1 MADFTGAK
9 SYILEELGSKLPENL
24 TYHGLWHTKNVY
36 KAACDFSE
44 YYNLNPEERLILET
58 ASLYHDAGFL
68 NVYRNH
74 EEAGCLIALDI
85 LPGFGYSNDHI
96 LQINELIMATK
107 IPQSPKQFLSELI
120 CDADLDYLGGTDY
133 DRIAKLLFDEFR
145 EYHIVT
151 TELQWFEMQA
161 GFLESHTFF
170 SEFSRTHRDP
180 RKKQNLAHVRKHLEE
195 LRSNG
200 KP

>member
-1 MADFTGAK
+1 MAEFENAK
-9 SYILEELGSKLPENL
+9 KYILEELGGKLPENL

-36 KAACDFSE
+36 KAACDFSV
-44 YYNLNPEERLILET
+44 YYNLNPDERLILET

-74 EEAGCLIALDI
+74 EEAGCIIAAEI
-85 LPGFGYSNDHI
+85 LPKFGYEI
-96 LQINELIMATK
+96 PVIEQIQELIMATK

-120 CDADLDYLGGTDY
+120 CDADLDYLGGSDY
-133 DRIAKLLFDEFR
+133 DRIASLLFDEFR

-180 RKKQNLAHVRKHLEE
+180 KKKENLVRVQMHLEK
-195 LRSNG
+195 LRNNG
-200 KP
+200 KA

>member
-1 MADFTGAK
+1 MADFEGAK
-9 SYILEELGSKLPENL
+9 TYILDELGSKLPENL

-36 KAACDFSE
+36 QAARDFAN
-44 YYNLNPEERLILET
+44 YYNLNDAERLILET
-58 ASLYHDAGFL
+58 ASLYHDSGFL
-68 NVYRNH
+68 SVYRNH
-74 EEAGCLIALDI
+74 EEAGCTIASNV
-85 LPGFGYSNDHI
+85 LPQFGYSTDVI
-96 LQINELIMATK
+96 EQINELIMATK
-107 IPQSPKQFLSELI
+107 IPQSPRQFLSELI
-120 CDADLDYLGGTDY
+120 CDADLDYLGGADY

-180 RKKQNLAHVRKHLEE
+180 KKKENLIKVRKHLEK

-200 KP
+200 